1 MEIKGKIDRNQK
13 LIQITA
19 DELMDECRKT
29 LEQKVSDIWNTLE
42 PWLINKSHLKIS
54 MVIIDYD
61 IYKPTEHILEKI
73 KPRLTKGSLLIFD

>member
-1 MEIKGKIDRNQK
+1 
-13 LIQITA
+13 
-19 DELMDECRKT
+19 MDECRKT

-61 IYKPTEHILEKI
+61 IYK
-73 KPRLTKGSLLIFD
+73 